1 MALKIRLARRG
12 AKKSPFYHI
21 VAADSRS
28 ARDGHYIEKLG
39 FYNPMLDQGATDRVR
54 LETDKIKEYLA
65 KGAQPTERVAR
76 ILGQAG
82 VIEMPAIPNRPNK
95 SAPGKKA
102 QDRIAEKKQKEED
115 AKAAAEEAKAAAAAE
130 AAAPK
135 EEAPAEE
142 AAPVETAEAPVEE
155 TASEEESKAE

>member
-12 AKKSPFYHI
+12 AKKRPFYHI
-21 VAADSRS
+21 VAADSR
-28 ARDGHYIEKLG
+28 APRDGNYIEKLG
-39 FYNPMLDQGATDRVR
+39 FYNPMLEQGAEDRIR
-54 LETDKIKEYLA
+54 LETDKIKEYLG
-65 KGAQPTERVAR
+65 KGAQPTERVAK

-82 VIEMPAIPNRPNK
+82 LIEMPAIPNRPNK

-102 QDRIAEKKQKEED
+102 QDRMEEKKQKEED

-135 EEAPAEE
+135 EE
-142 AAPVETAEAPVEE
+142 EAPVEE
-155 TASEEESKAE
+155 TVAEEAAPAEEASEEENKAE